1 MIWQEFEVH
10 LFSTI
15 INFTART
22 ILIIG
27 ARDDQGK
34 TGVPFAQF
42 AGINALYGGNTDL
55 VAAICG
61 ENVPEDMATF
71 TPQQRDDLQQLGFTP
86 SDDGMTWQRRLPWPA
101 MSHVIWDTVRAS
113 TLRLRDIGG
122 IESPD
127 QLTYKAWRYPSNSTK
142 NENDIGDKKLR
153 IPELGIRREQQ

>member
-42 AGINALYGGNTDL
+42 AGINALYGGNADI
-55 VAAICG
+55 VAEICG
-61 ENVPEDMATF
+61 ENIPKDMATF

-86 SDDGMTWQRRLPWPA
+86 SDDGVTWQRRLPWPA

>member
-1 MIWQEFEVH
+1 MIWSDFETR
-10 LFSTI
+10 LFETI
-15 INFTART
+15 TDLPSRT
-22 ILIIG
+22 VLIIG

-34 TGVPFAQF
+34 TGLPFVQF
-42 AGINALYGGNTDL
+42 AGLEALYGGNADI
-55 VAAICG
+55 VAEICG
-61 ENVPEDMATF
+61 ENIPKDMATF

-86 SDDGMTWQRRLPWPA
+86 SDDGVTWQRRLPWPA

>member
-27 ARDDQGK
+27 ASNEQGK

-42 AGINALYGGNTDL
+42 AGINALYGGNADI
-55 VAAICG
+55 VAEICG
-61 ENVPEDMATF
+61 ENIPKDMATF

-86 SDDGMTWQRRLPWPA
+86 SDDGVTWQRRLPWPA

-127 QLTYKAWRYPSNSTK
+127 QLTYKAWRYPDRTPELEHDS
-142 NENDIGDKKLR
+142 GDMNLH
-153 IPELGIRREQQ
+153 IPELGIPRE

>member
-27 ARDDQGK
+27 ASNEQGK

-42 AGINALYGGNTDL
+42 AGINALYGGNADI
-55 VAAICG
+55 VAEICG
-61 ENVPEDMATF
+61 ENIPKDMATF

-86 SDDGMTWQRRLPWPA
+86 SDDGVIWQRRLA